1 MSKTME
7 ELWDIRRRIN
17 EEIEDMTREER
28 RQYYQK
34 AQKDY
39 QELLAQIKAKE
50 KEESKSTQ

>member
-1 MSKTME
+1 ME

-39 QELLAQIKAKE
+39 QELLAQIKGRE
-50 KEESKSTQ
+50 KENSTNQQ